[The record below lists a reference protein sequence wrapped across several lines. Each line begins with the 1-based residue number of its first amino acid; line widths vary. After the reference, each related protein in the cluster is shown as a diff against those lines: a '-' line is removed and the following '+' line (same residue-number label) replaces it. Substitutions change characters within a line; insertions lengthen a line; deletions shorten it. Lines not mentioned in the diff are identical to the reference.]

1 MEIINTESRN
11 KMLINNFSSI
21 SSGKGQFESVEDKSF
36 IEISDQRKIV
46 SLNLSEINH
55 TKSRQQAINI
65 KKDKN
70 TISYEVEKLNELI
83 EIERHNLQSGKRMK
97 GMYSFKNRGDT

>member
-1 MEIINTESRN
+1 
-11 KMLINNFSSI
+11 MLINNFSSI

-36 IEISDQRKIV
+36 MEISDQRKIV

-55 TKSRQQAINI
+55 TKSRQQAI

-97 GMYSFKNRGDT
+97 GMYSFKNRGYT